1 MGPYPMDAPAGRPL
15 PPTRRRAPAR
25 AVRASGAVARV
36 PDNDDRVPSG
46 VRHLTCP
53 RSRSTRQPLAHGA
66 ARANQRLSAYTSDH
80 RRTRGVS
87 RRFQKCAPALQRPH
101 RAPAWFPQAIMRLAA
116 ARRPKRSRRRT
127 ALRRGRQH
135 RSGRAAAVGTGAGAA
150 VRRAGA
156 TARPCTPPTCV
167 PDLLVADCRADAT
180 ACRNAW
186 LHRRGV
192 GAGDRQVLPLERCS
206 GVQRTRK
213 EDCYLRRDPAAR
225 PRSRASLHS
234 LRRGRRR

>member
-1 MGPYPMDAPAGRPL
+1 V

-25 AVRASGAVARV
+25 APCELPGPWPEYPTTTIERRRASGT
-36 PDNDDRVPSG
+36 
-46 VRHLTCP
+46 LTCP
-53 RSRSTRQPLAHGA
+53 RSRSTRQPLAHGP
-66 ARANQRLSAYTSDH
+66 ARANQRLSAYTFDH

-101 RAPAWFPQAIMRLAA
+101 RALAWFPQAIMRLAA
-116 ARRPKRSRRRT
+116 ARRQSAR
-127 ALRRGRQH
+127 AGDGARRGRQH

-156 TARPCTPPTCV
+156 AARPCTPPTSV

-192 GAGDRQVLPLERCS
+192 GTGDCQVLPLERCS

-225 PRSRASLHS
+225 PRSRAWLHS